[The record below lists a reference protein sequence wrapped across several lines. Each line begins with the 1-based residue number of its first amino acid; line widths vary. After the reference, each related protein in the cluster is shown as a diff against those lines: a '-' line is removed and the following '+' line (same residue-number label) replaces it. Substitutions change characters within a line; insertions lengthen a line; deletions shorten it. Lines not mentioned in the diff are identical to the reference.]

1 MKSDVCIIKGNQM
14 SYLWTSEYVSP
25 GHPDKIADQISDTI
39 LDEYLSVDPNAK
51 VAAETMVKGNTV
63 YLCGEITSAVSISQ
77 SDLERDIR
85 RTIAEIGYNR
95 EEYGFNAETCKMVFD
110 ISEQSREIHQSVE
123 LGEDRIGAGDQGII
137 FGYATK
143 ETPTFMP
150 MAIYLAKQIINQA
163 YGGIQTVYGGED
175 MIRPDMKSQVT
186 LRYDEHGIK
195 EIDTVLLSCCHSE
208 KMNLQDL
215 TEYVQLH
222 VIKKVKDNNPE
233 HIQRLFTENTKYLI
247 NPAGT
252 WNIGG
257 PVTDC
262 GLTGRKIVIDQYG
275 ADSPIGG
282 GAFSGKDSSKVDR
295 SAAYLGRHLALQTL
309 LHNEECI
316 RVLVQLA
323 YAIGVEHPVSYRIVD
338 QDTKTEYGLGDY
350 GLEDLTPKAIQ
361 DRFGLL
367 KPIYLETAR
376 RGHFGNEAY
385 TKNGIEYYA
394 WDFNNHFY

>member
-1 MKSDVCIIKGNQM
+1 MFVLLKDKYM

-25 GHPDKIADQISDTI
+25 GHPDKVADQISDTL
-39 LDEYLSVDPNAK
+39 LDAYLRVDPRAK

-63 YLCGEITSAVSISQ
+63 YLCGEITSAVAISQ
-77 SDLERDIR
+77 SDLEKDIR
-85 RTIAEIGYNR
+85 KTIAEIGYNR
-95 EEYGFNAETCKMVFD
+95 EEYGFNAETCKIVFD
-110 ISEQSREIHQSVE
+110 ISEQSREINQSVE
-123 LGEDRIGAGDQGII
+123 LGDERIGAGDQGFV

-150 MAIYLAKQIINQA
+150 PAIYLAKQIINHT
-163 YGGIQTVYGGED
+163 YGGIQTVFGGED

-186 LRYDEHGIK
+186 LRYDEHGVQ

-208 KMNLQDL
+208 KMNVQDL
-215 TEYVQLH
+215 TDYVKRH
-222 VIKKVKDNNPE
+222 VINKVKEENPE
-233 HIQRLFTENTKYLI
+233 HIQRWFTENTKYLI

-275 ADSPIGG
+275 ADCPIGG

-295 SAAYLGRHLALQTL
+295 SAAYLCRFLALHTL
-309 LHNEECI
+309 NKNVESKRI
-316 RVLVQLA
+316 MVQLA

-338 QDTKTEYGLGDY
+338 QDTKREYGLGDFS
-350 GLEDLTPKAIQ
+350 LEDLTPRAIQ
-361 DRFGLL
+361 ERFGLL

-376 RGHFGNEAY
+376 KGHFGNKAY
-385 TKNGIEYYA
+385 TNNGIEFYA
-394 WDFNNHFY
+394 WDYNDHFY

>member
-1 MKSDVCIIKGNQM
+1 MFVLLKDKYM

-25 GHPDKIADQISDTI
+25 GHPDKVADQISDTL
-39 LDEYLSVDPNAK
+39 LDVYLRVDPRAK

-63 YLCGEITSAVSISQ
+63 YLCGEITSAVAISQ
-77 SDLERDIR
+77 SDLEKDIR
-85 RTIAEIGYNR
+85 KTIAEIGYNR
-95 EEYGFNAETCKMVFD
+95 EEYGFNAETCKIVFD
-110 ISEQSREIHQSVE
+110 ISEQSREINQSVE
-123 LGEDRIGAGDQGII
+123 LGDERIGAGDQGFV

-150 MAIYLAKQIINQA
+150 PAIYLAKQIINHT
-163 YGGIQTVYGGED
+163 YGGIQTVFGGED

-186 LRYDEHGIK
+186 LRYDEHGVQ

-208 KMNLQDL
+208 KMNVQDL
-215 TEYVQLH
+215 TEYVQRH
-222 VIKKVKDNNPE
+222 VINKVKEENPE
-233 HIQRLFTENTKYLI
+233 HIQRWFTENTKYLI

-275 ADSPIGG
+275 ADCPIGG

-295 SAAYLGRHLALQTL
+295 SAAYLCRFLALHTL
-309 LHNEECI
+309 NKNVESKRI
-316 RVLVQLA
+316 MVQLA

-338 QDTKTEYGLGDY
+338 QDTKREYGLGDFS
-350 GLEDLTPKAIQ
+350 LKDLTPRAIQ
-361 DRFGLL
+361 ERFGLL

-376 RGHFGNEAY
+376 KGHFGNKAY
-385 TKNGIEYYA
+385 TNNGIEFYA
-394 WDFNNHFY
+394 WDYNDHFY

>member
-1 MKSDVCIIKGNQM
+1 M

-25 GHPDKIADQISDTI
+25 GHPDKVADQISDTL
-39 LDEYLSVDPNAK
+39 LDVYLRVDPRAK

-63 YLCGEITSAVSISQ
+63 YLCGEITSAVGISQ
-77 SDLERDIR
+77 SDLEKDIR
-85 RTIAEIGYNR
+85 KTIAEIGYNR
-95 EEYGFNAETCKMVFD
+95 EEYGFNAETCKIVFD
-110 ISEQSREIHQSVE
+110 ISEQSREINQSVE
-123 LGEDRIGAGDQGII
+123 LGDERIGAGDQGFV

-150 MAIYLAKQIINQA
+150 PAIYLAKQIINHT
-163 YGGIQTVYGGED
+163 YGGIQTVFGGED

-186 LRYDEHGIK
+186 LRYDEHGVQ

-208 KMNLQDL
+208 KMNVQDL
-215 TEYVQLH
+215 TDYVQRH
-222 VIKKVKDNNPE
+222 VFNKVKEENPE
-233 HIQRLFTENTKYLI
+233 HIQRWFTENTKYLI

-275 ADSPIGG
+275 ADCPIGG

-295 SAAYLGRHLALQTL
+295 SAAYLCRFLALHTL
-309 LHNEECI
+309 NKNVESKRI
-316 RVLVQLA
+316 MVQLA

-338 QDTKTEYGLGDY
+338 QDTKREYGLGDFS
-350 GLEDLTPKAIQ
+350 LEDLTPRAIQ
-361 DRFGLL
+361 ERFGLL

-376 RGHFGNEAY
+376 KGHFGNKAY
-385 TKNGIEYYA
+385 TNNGIEFYA
-394 WDFNNHFY
+394 WDYNDHFY

>member
-1 MKSDVCIIKGNQM
+1 M

-39 LDEYLSVDPNAK
+39 LDAYLRVDSNAK

-63 YLCGEITSAVSISQ
+63 YLCGEITSAVTISQ
-77 SDLERDIR
+77 SDLEKEIR
-85 RTIAEIGYNR
+85 KTIAEIGYHR
-95 EEYGFNAETCKMVFD
+95 EEYGFNAHTCNMVFD
-110 ISEQSREIHQSVE
+110 ISEQSREINQSVE
-123 LGEDRIGAGDQGII
+123 LGDERIGAGDQGIC

-143 ETPTFMP
+143 ETPTYMP
-150 MAIYLAKQIINQA
+150 PAIYLAKQIINLT
-163 YGGIQTVYGGED
+163 YGGIQNVYGGED

-186 LRYDEHGIK
+186 LRYDERGVQ

-208 KMNLQDL
+208 KMSLDDL
-215 TEYVQLH
+215 KHYVH
-222 VIKKVKDNNPE
+222 DYVIKRVIEENPE
-233 HIQRLFTENTKYLI
+233 HIQRWFTKNTKFLI

-275 ADSPIGG
+275 ADCPIGG

-309 LHNEECI
+309 LRHEECT
-316 RVLVQLA
+316 RVMVQLA
-323 YAIGVEHPVSYRIVD
+323 YAIGVEHPVSYRIVNPD
-338 QDTKTEYGLGDY
+338 SKVEYDLGQY
-350 GLEDLTPKAIQ
+350 SLEDLTPRAIQ
-361 DRFGLL
+361 KRFGLL
-367 KPIYLETAR
+367 NSIYLETAR
-376 RGHFGNEAY
+376 KGHFGNKAY
-385 TKNGIEYYA
+385 TKDGIEYFA
-394 WDFNNHFY
+394 WDYNHQFF

>member
-1 MKSDVCIIKGNQM
+1 M

-25 GHPDKIADQISDTI
+25 GHPDKVADQISDTI
-39 LDEYLSVDPNAK
+39 LDAYLRIDPNAK

-63 YLCGEITSAVSISQ
+63 YLCGEITSAVAISQ
-77 SDLERDIR
+77 SDLEKDIR
-85 RTIAEIGYNR
+85 KTIAEIGYNR

-110 ISEQSREIHQSVE
+110 ISEQSREINQSVE
-123 LGEDRIGAGDQGII
+123 LGDERIGAGDQG
-137 FGYATK
+137 FVLGYATK

-150 MAIYLAKQIINQA
+150 PAIYLAKQIINLA
-163 YGGIQTVYGGED
+163 YGGIQEVFGGED

-186 LRYDEHGIK
+186 LRYDERGVQ

-215 TEYVQLH
+215 TEYVQKQ
-222 VIKKVKDNNPE
+222 VIKKLIEENPE
-233 HIQRLFTENTKYLI
+233 QIQRLFTENTKYLI

-262 GLTGRKIVIDQYG
+262 GLTGRKIVTDQYG
-275 ADSPIGG
+275 ADCPIGG

-309 LHNEECI
+309 LNHEECK
-316 RVLVQLA
+316 RVMVQLA
-323 YAIGVEHPVSYRIVD
+323 YAIGVEHPVSYRIMD
-338 QDTKTEYGLGDY
+338 PDTKVEYDLGQY

-361 DRFGLL
+361 KRFGLL
-367 KPIYLETAR
+367 KPIFLETAR
-376 RGHFGNEAY
+376 KGHFGNKAY
-385 TKNGIEYYA
+385 TEQGIEFFA
-394 WDFNNHFY
+394 WDYNHQFF

>member
-1 MKSDVCIIKGNQM
+1 MFVLLKDKYM

-25 GHPDKIADQISDTI
+25 GHPDKVADQISDTL
-39 LDEYLSVDPNAK
+39 LDAYLRVDPRAK

-63 YLCGEITSAVSISQ
+63 YLCGEITSAVAISQ
-77 SDLERDIR
+77 SDLEKDIR
-85 RTIAEIGYNR
+85 KTIAEIGYNR
-95 EEYGFNAETCKMVFD
+95 EEYGFNAETCKIVFD
-110 ISEQSREIHQSVE
+110 ISEQSREINQSVE
-123 LGEDRIGAGDQGII
+123 LGDERIGAGDQGFV

-150 MAIYLAKQIINQA
+150 PAIYLAKQIINHT
-163 YGGIQTVYGGED
+163 YGGIQTVFGGED

-186 LRYDEHGIK
+186 LRYDEHGVQ

-208 KMNLQDL
+208 KMNVQDL
-215 TEYVQLH
+215 TEYVQRH
-222 VIKKVKDNNPE
+222 VINKVKEENPE
-233 HIQRLFTENTKYLI
+233 HIQRWFTENTKYLI

-275 ADSPIGG
+275 ADCPIGG

-295 SAAYLGRHLALQTL
+295 SAAYLCRFLALHTL
-309 LHNEECI
+309 NKNVESKRI
-316 RVLVQLA
+316 MVQLA

-338 QDTKTEYGLGDY
+338 QDTKREYGLGDFS
-350 GLEDLTPKAIQ
+350 LKDLTPRAIQ
-361 DRFGLL
+361 ERFGLL

-376 RGHFGNEAY
+376 KGHFGNKAY
-385 TKNGIEYYA
+385 TNNGIEFYA
-394 WDFNNHFY
+394 WDYNDHFY

>member
-1 MKSDVCIIKGNQM
+1 MFVLLKDKYM

-25 GHPDKIADQISDTI
+25 GHPDKVADQISDTL
-39 LDEYLSVDPNAK
+39 LDVYLRVDPRAK

-63 YLCGEITSAVSISQ
+63 YLCGEITSAVGISQ
-77 SDLERDIR
+77 SDLEKDIR
-85 RTIAEIGYNR
+85 KTIAEIGYNR
-95 EEYGFNAETCKMVFD
+95 EEYGFNAETCKIVFD
-110 ISEQSREIHQSVE
+110 ISEQSREINQSVE
-123 LGEDRIGAGDQGII
+123 LGDERIGAGDQGFV

-150 MAIYLAKQIINQA
+150 PAIYLAKQIINHT
-163 YGGIQTVYGGED
+163 YGGIQTVFGGED

-186 LRYDEHGIK
+186 LRYDEHGVQ

-208 KMNLQDL
+208 KMNVQDL
-215 TEYVQLH
+215 TDYVQRH
-222 VIKKVKDNNPE
+222 VINKVKEENPE
-233 HIQRLFTENTKYLI
+233 HIQRWFTENTKYLI

-275 ADSPIGG
+275 ADCPIGG

-295 SAAYLGRHLALQTL
+295 SAAYLCRFLALHTL
-309 LHNEECI
+309 NKNVESKRI
-316 RVLVQLA
+316 MVQLA

-338 QDTKTEYGLGDY
+338 QDTKREYGLGDFS
-350 GLEDLTPKAIQ
+350 LEDLTPRAIQ
-361 DRFGLL
+361 ERFGLL

-376 RGHFGNEAY
+376 KGHFGNKAY
-385 TKNGIEYYA
+385 TNNGIEFYA
-394 WDFNNHFY
+394 WDYNDHFY

>member
-1 MKSDVCIIKGNQM
+1 MFVLLKDKYM

-25 GHPDKIADQISDTI
+25 GHPDKVADQISDTL
-39 LDEYLSVDPNAK
+39 LDVYLRVDPRAK

-63 YLCGEITSAVSISQ
+63 YLCGEITSAVAISQ
-77 SDLERDIR
+77 SDLEKDIR
-85 RTIAEIGYNR
+85 KTIAEIGYNR
-95 EEYGFNAETCKMVFD
+95 EEYGFNAETCKIVFD
-110 ISEQSREIHQSVE
+110 ISEQSREINQSVE
-123 LGEDRIGAGDQGII
+123 LGDERIGAGDQGFV

-150 MAIYLAKQIINQA
+150 PAIYLAKQIINHT
-163 YGGIQTVYGGED
+163 YGGIQTVFGGED

-186 LRYDEHGIK
+186 LRYDEHGVQ

-208 KMNLQDL
+208 KMNVPDL
-215 TEYVQLH
+215 TEYVQRH
-222 VIKKVKDNNPE
+222 VINKVKEENPE
-233 HIQRLFTENTKYLI
+233 HIQRWFTENTKYLI

-275 ADSPIGG
+275 ADCPIGG

-295 SAAYLGRHLALQTL
+295 SAAYLCRFLALHTL
-309 LHNEECI
+309 NKNVESKRI
-316 RVLVQLA
+316 MVQLA

-338 QDTKTEYGLGDY
+338 QDTKREYGLGDFS
-350 GLEDLTPKAIQ
+350 LKDLTPRAIQ
-361 DRFGLL
+361 ERFGLL

-376 RGHFGNEAY
+376 KGHFGNKAY
-385 TKNGIEYYA
+385 TNNGIEFYA
-394 WDFNNHFY
+394 WDYNDHFY

>member
-1 MKSDVCIIKGNQM
+1 M

-25 GHPDKIADQISDTI
+25 GHPDKVADQISDTL
-39 LDEYLSVDPNAK
+39 LDAYLRVDPRAK

-63 YLCGEITSAVSISQ
+63 YLCGEITSAVAISQ
-77 SDLERDIR
+77 SDLEKDIR
-85 RTIAEIGYNR
+85 KTIAEIGYNR
-95 EEYGFNAETCKMVFD
+95 EEYGFNAETCKIVFD
-110 ISEQSREIHQSVE
+110 ISEQSREINQSVE
-123 LGEDRIGAGDQGII
+123 LGDERIGAGDQGFV

-150 MAIYLAKQIINQA
+150 PAIYLAKQIINHT
-163 YGGIQTVYGGED
+163 YGGIQTVFGGED

-186 LRYDEHGIK
+186 LRYDEHGVQ

-208 KMNLQDL
+208 KMNVQDL
-215 TEYVQLH
+215 TEYVQRH
-222 VIKKVKDNNPE
+222 VINKVKEENPE
-233 HIQRLFTENTKYLI
+233 HIQRWFTENTKYLI

-275 ADSPIGG
+275 ADCPIGG

-295 SAAYLGRHLALQTL
+295 SAAYLCRFLALHTL
-309 LHNEECI
+309 NKNVESKRI
-316 RVLVQLA
+316 MVQLA

-338 QDTKTEYGLGDY
+338 QDTKREYGLGDFS
-350 GLEDLTPKAIQ
+350 LKDLTPRAIQ
-361 DRFGLL
+361 ERFGLL

-376 RGHFGNEAY
+376 KGHFGNKAY
-385 TKNGIEYYA
+385 TNNGIEFYA
-394 WDFNNHFY
+394 WDYNDHFY